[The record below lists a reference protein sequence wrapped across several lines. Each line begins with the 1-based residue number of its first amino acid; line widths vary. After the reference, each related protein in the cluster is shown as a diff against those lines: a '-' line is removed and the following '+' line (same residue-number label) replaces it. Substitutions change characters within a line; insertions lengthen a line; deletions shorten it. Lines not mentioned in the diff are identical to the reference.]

1 MAFSSARTAL
11 QALGLL
17 VLSFTALA
25 QTAPTPATPATSTTP
40 APSATPAVQAAPTPP
55 VAQPTAA
62 VTTASASSVL
72 LSPQLVQGN
81 YKDYLMKRYA
91 DNKEAR
97 AVVHMF
103 GRKQVGGGLWLGGER
118 LLWLFSPP
126 KPALLPLVQAPAHL
140 RYPRWAMSFSSGY
153 RRYWVS
159 ISCRVLAK
167 ALSSKYSRI
176 TTKRTPSP
184 ASYRPACTR
193 VTTDSPAI
201 LPPTKSYPV
210 HCPGAS
216 RCYQGANRDY
226 FALWKI

>member
-1 MAFSSARTAL
+1 MAFSSARTVL

-103 GRKQVGGGLWLGGER
+103 GRKQVGGGLWLGGGAAFMAFLTSQTGTTSTSTGTR
-118 LLWLFSPP
+118 TLTISPLGYVIFIGLPAVLGINKLSRFGKGSLF
-126 KPALLPLVQAPAHL
+126 KVFTDYDQTHTF
-140 RYPRWAMSFSSGY
+140 PRFVSARVHQGDY
-153 RRYWVS
+153 R
-159 ISCRVLAK
+159 
-167 ALSSKYSRI
+167 
-176 TTKRTPSP
+176 
-184 ASYRPACTR
+184 
-193 VTTDSPAI
+193 
-201 LPPTKSYPV
+201 
-210 HCPGAS
+210 
-216 RCYQGANRDY
+216 
-226 FALWKI
+226 